1 MKIEIDIPDSYLD
14 FIKSE
19 ICTSK
24 ESIQEGITRLILNE
38 IKNRKFIIDLKY

>member
-1 MKIEIDIPDSYLD
+1 MKIEIDIPDNYLD

-24 ESIQEGITRLILNE
+24 ETIQEGINRLILNE